1 MKAHSFWLITGVLT
15 LMLVS
20 IVSAQAQSCPEIVQR
35 AYVSIDRHCKT
46 TERNEACYGNLAIEA
61 EPRDDVSQF
70 EFASVGDIEAVSR
83 FDSMHLF
90 DLNEDEGVW
99 GVALMR
105 LQANL
110 PDTLPGQNAV
120 VVLFGD
126 VDIENIAEDD
136 NTHAFYLH
144 TGLGRPRCSEV
155 PQSGILIQSPDGAD
169 EVVLN
174 INGTDVALGSTVL
187 FQTTEDEFIVTTVEG
202 SAVVMEDS
210 QAYPAIAGSRIRMP
224 IDENG
229 TISGHPSWP
238 EPYAWEDVAALPI
251 DMLDRHIDIAPPM
264 TSSQIS
270 DVIDHLMAGELP
282 CGEASLPDCDS
293 MLPVVSRE
301 DMLPGDVDWDGDPPE
316 YIEDGGDD
324 EIIDDEDGNIPDAI
338 NTTSTNPN
346 DGRDGDPTD
355 GNAGIGN
362 DENFAPPPKSE
373 DVSPPA
379 NENSNAGGNSG
390 GGNSPPSGDNSSGG
404 GNSGGN
410 DNNNGGGRSSASDD
424 SGASSGG
431 GNSGNGG
438 GNGGGNSGGNGG
450 GNSGGNSGNNG
461 GGNGNNGK
469 GNNG

>member
-1 MKAHSFWLITGVLT
+1 MKMRSFWLIGGMLT
-15 LMLVS
+15 LLVAG
-20 IVSAQAQSCPEIVQR
+20 IASAQAQSCPDIVRR
-35 AYVSIDRHCKT
+35 AYVSVDRHCTT
-46 TERNEACYGNLAIEA
+46 TERNEACYGNLALEA
-61 EPRDDVSQF
+61 EPRVDANDF
-70 EFASVGDIEAVSR
+70 EFASVGDIEAVSSI
-83 FDSMHLF
+83 DSMHLF

-126 VDIENIAEDD
+126 VDIENKDD
-136 NTHAFYLH
+136 IGGMQAFYLH

-174 INGTDVALGSTVL
+174 INGADVALGSTVL
-187 FQTTEDEFIVTTVEG
+187 FQTTEDELIVTTVEG

-251 DMLDRHIDIAPPM
+251 DMLDRKITIAPPM
-264 TSSQIS
+264 TSSQI
-270 DVIDHLMAGELP
+270 DAVNDHLMAGELP
-282 CGEASLPDCDS
+282 CGEDGLPACGS

-301 DMLPGDVDWDGDPPE
+301 DMLPGNDDWEGDPPE
-316 YIEDGGDD
+316 YIEDGSED
-324 EIIDDEDGNIPDAI
+324 EIIVDEDENIPNPI
-338 NTTSTNPN
+338 ETTSQNPN
-346 DGRDGDPTD
+346 DGRDGNPTD

-390 GGNSPPSGDNSSGG
+390 GGNSPPSGDNNSGG

-424 SGASSGG
+424 PGASGG
-431 GNSGNGG
+431 SSSENGNSGN
-438 GNGGGNSGGNGG
+438 NS
-450 GNSGGNSGNNG
+450 NSGGNSGNNG
-461 GGNGNNGK
+461 NGGGNSGNNGK